1 MTFKEAFEQFAEHFI
16 SVNNLSAASQAS
28 LKSVY
33 SSQLIALENFKLTD
47 ITKRVLLKLF
57 EGLTTKQNRA
67 EQVYQWLNRFFK
79 HAIHHDILSI
89 NIMEQIDLKSIIGKK
104 KETKHASRLGT
115 IAEVKELKERVI
127 SSDFKLATR
136 QCFLLALY
144 IANEQ

>member
-57 EGLTTKQNRA
+57 EERH
-67 EQVYQWLNRFFK
+67 YRR
-79 HAIHHDILSI
+79 
-89 NIMEQIDLKSIIGKK
+89 DL
-104 KETKHASRLGT
+104 
-115 IAEVKELKERVI
+115 EVQL
-127 SSDFKLATR
+127 LLR
-136 QCFLLALY
+136 QCM
-144 IANEQ
+144 N